1 MPKLIW
7 ACRRVEIGWPT
18 KALCGV
24 MCGILMLLWV
34 CNAICVIWRHWAILV
49 FSSQCVALA
58 FSNEEL
64 GALRWKN
71 WLERRATQSRAKFV
85 ETLFLLW
92 PMVLKNNA
100 KQWCELW
107 YLCEVKDHMES
118 ISYSNLP
125 FQWHHPRCN
134 SVLFDMTYFDMCS
147 FEFFNILK
155 K

>member
-1 MPKLIW
+1 VERIGSGEIDGAKIFLRMIICCDVSFTRSDDDSQWRLWIYQGMPKLIW

-49 FSSQCVALA
+49 FSSWCVA
-58 FSNEEL
+58 L

-71 WLERRATQSRAKFV
+71 GLGRRATQSRAKFV

-100 KQWCELW
+100 KQ
-107 YLCEVKDHMES
+107 
-118 ISYSNLP
+118 
-125 FQWHHPRCN
+125 
-134 SVLFDMTYFDMCS
+134 
-147 FEFFNILK
+147 
-155 K
+155 